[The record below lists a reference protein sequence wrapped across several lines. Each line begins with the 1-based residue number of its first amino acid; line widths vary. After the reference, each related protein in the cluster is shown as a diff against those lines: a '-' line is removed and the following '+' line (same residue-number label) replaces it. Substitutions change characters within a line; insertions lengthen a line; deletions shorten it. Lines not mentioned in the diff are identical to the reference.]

1 MLTRQRVTEPRSRSL
16 GRCPAAGLS
25 EPELLLYRSNLLGA
39 DKRITNYGGG
49 NTSLKIIETDPLT
62 RQPVEVLW
70 VKGSGGDLGSITLD
84 GFATLYMDKL
94 NAMKSLYRGVAH
106 EDEMVGF
113 SRTATFNLNPRAASI
128 DTPLHAFLPYP
139 HVDHVHPD
147 AVIAIAASKNAASSP
162 RIYGDEIGWLPW
174 KRPGFELGL
183 WLEKF
188 ARENPEAKGCVLESH
203 GLFTWASDGKACYEL
218 TLDVINRAIAWFEG
232 EIGGKAAFGGEA
244 VKPLPA
250 TERARASPPRLMP
263 AIRSLIGKTSR
274 RSAISTIPTRCWNSS
289 APSGSTSSAA
299 LGTSCP
305 DHFLRTK
312 IWPLVL
318 ASIRTV
324 EMDAA
329 VLQASSKT
337 TARAMPAITS
347 AQSMRIRRRCATPT
361 RSSI

>member
-1 MLTRQRVTEPRSRSL
+1 MLTKSPPRNQIDNRWDEAQ
-16 GRCPAAGLS
+16 AAGLS

-49 NTSLKIIETDPLT
+49 NTSLKVAATDPLT
-62 RQPVEVLW
+62 REKVEVLW
-70 VKGSGGDLGSITLD
+70 VKGSGGDLGSIKLD

-94 NAMKSLYRGVAH
+94 NAMKGLYRGVAH
-106 EDEMVGF
+106 EDEMVGLLPH
-113 SRTATFNLNPRAASI
+113 ATFNLNPRAASI

-147 AVIAIAASKNAASSP
+147 AVIAIAASKNS
-162 RIYGDEIGWLPW
+162 RQLTREIYGDEIGWLPW

-203 GLFTWASDGKACYEL
+203 GLFTWAAGRQGL
-218 TLDVINRAIAWFEG
+218 LRADARRDQPRHRLVRAGDRRQAGVRWGGDQRVSGRAPARIA
-232 EIGGKAAFGGEA
+232 A
-244 VKPLPA
+244 
-250 TERARASPPRLMP
+250 RLMP
-263 AIRSLIGKTSR
+263 AIRSLIGEDEPKVGHFDDSD
-274 RSAISTIPTRCWNSS
+274 AVLEFV
-289 APSGSTSSAA
+289 GSKRLDELAA

-318 ASIRTV
+318 QP
-324 EMDAA
+324 DAEG
-329 VLQASSKT
+329 
-337 TARAMPAITS
+337 RD
-347 AQSMRIRRRCATPT
+347 
-361 RSSI
+361 